1 MTPTKPPRHYLSSQ
15 DQDGGGSSAKSN
27 FSHLYEEVYA
37 EDGKVEEYLAYDI
50 REM

>member
-1 MTPTKPPRHYLSSQ
+1 MTPSRLPLHYMSSLEQ
-15 DQDGGGSSAKSN
+15 DSGRASLKSD
-27 FSHLYEEVYA
+27 FSHLYEEVFA